1 MERDIESDAPRM
13 DSRGPLLGAR
23 VGWRLLCLLPF
34 ILLLAQSAKAQ
45 TIGYVFD
52 VNGEWVLEGRA
63 GSLAQADS
71 LPAGGVVRLRRAA
84 SFGETY
90 IVIADLNGKPIINQ
104 RCREAAACGGPIPL
118 PSTVAEKPSALSQIF
133 AAVMSFWRKGKVEV
147 DPHIIRGNGSLEE
160 AVVTLSGG
168 KINLSVPFKNKE
180 ASTYLLEFIPK
191 SNRRLRGLKEVVF
204 DWEPG
209 RRVTAA
215 VPGLRPG
222 LYEIRLRSKQDRG
235 RLEPGEAAWVLVVPP
250 GKYYE
255 MTSAQFRRV
264 VADTEQWEAEKLEES
279 RRSFLRVYLGYLY
292 AQKRK

>member
-1 MERDIESDAPRM
+1 MERDVTGDASRAGSKVPPAGPRVA
-13 DSRGPLLGAR
+13 L
-23 VGWRLLCLLPF
+23 RLLCLLPF
-34 ILLLAQSAKAQ
+34 IMLPAQSAKSQ
-45 TIGYVFD
+45 SIGYVFD
-52 VNGEWVLEGRA
+52 VNGEWVLEGR
-63 GSLAQADS
+63 GGRLVQADS
-71 LPAGGVVRLRRAA
+71 LPAGGVVRLRQAA

-118 PSTVAEKPSALSQIF
+118 PSAVAGKPSALSQIF
-133 AAVMSFWRKGKVEV
+133 AAVMSFWRKGKVEA

-160 AVVTLSGG
+160 AVVMLSGG
-168 KINLSVPFKNKE
+168 KVDLSVPFKNKD
-180 ASTYLLEFIPK
+180 AGTYLLEFIPK
-191 SNRRLRGLKEVVF
+191 SNGRLRGLKEVVF

-215 VPGLRPG
+215 VPGFRPG

-250 GKYYE
+250 GKDYE
-255 MTSAQFRRV
+255 MTSAQFGRV
-264 VADTEQWEAEKLEES
+264 AADTEQWEAEKLEES